1 MALVFVLL
9 FIFFIFLVVWVLL
22 RLFRVPYPSTFALYF
37 GSPGCGKTTF
47 LTRLAVK
54 KVKKYHVFTNFDID
68 YPEIY
73 SFEKSDIGTY
83 AFPDCSLLLFDEG
96 SLNGFDNRDFKTNF
110 KDNNSLEYFKL
121 LRHYRNSIVFGNQG
135 FDELDK
141 KIRTLTNE
149 FWIVKKFWKFSYAI
163 RVFKYTDVDPDT
175 KQIIDGYRFPSGLKL
190 LFFPRYVQIIYRPM
204 WYKYFD
210 SYERPALDE
219 IDKKEWIRKESEEL
233 PAQLQRAQL
242 ETV

>member
-1 MALVFVLL
+1 MIIIFVL
-9 FIFFIFLVVWVLL
+9 FIFFIIFVISWVLL
-22 RLFRVPYPSTFALYF
+22 RLFRVPYPQTFALYF

-54 KVKKYHVFTNFDID
+54 KRDKYHVFTNFDVSESGV
-68 YPEIY
+68 YR
-73 SFEKSDIGTY
+73 FEKADIGSR
-83 AFPDCSLLLFDEG
+83 AFPEYSLLLFDEG

-110 KDNNSLEYFKL
+110 KDNNALEYFKL
-121 LRHYRNSIVFGNQG
+121 LRHYKNSIVFGNQG

-163 RVFKYTDVDPDT
+163 RVFKYTDIDPNT
-175 KQIIDGYRFPSGLKL
+175 KQIIDGYRFPPGLKL
-190 LFFPRYVQIIYRPM
+190 LLFPKYCQIIYRPS

-210 SYERPALDE
+210 SFERPALDE
-219 IDKKEWIRKESEEL
+219 IDKNEWIRKESEEPVPEL
-233 PAQLQRAQL
+233 
-242 ETV
+242 